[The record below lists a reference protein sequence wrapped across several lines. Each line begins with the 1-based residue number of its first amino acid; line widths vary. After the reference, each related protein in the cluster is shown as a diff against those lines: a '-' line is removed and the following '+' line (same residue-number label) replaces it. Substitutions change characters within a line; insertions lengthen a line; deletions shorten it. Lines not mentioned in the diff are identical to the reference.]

1 MKTTQA
7 AQYLDLGVISD
18 GTLRAEDVGE
28 ALADALR
35 PLRLSRADRAL
46 VREWDRL
53 DTNADD
59 DSVEAVDDLVGEL
72 EDAVERYCPP
82 YAYYGASEGDGACF
96 GVWAITDDDS
106 LPRYDVGESPHNS
119 GDCYEVSDHGNVSCG
134 YRDRR
139 GVWHEYWSVV

>member
-1 MKTTQA
+1 MRTTQVK
-7 AQYLDLGVISD
+7 YIDLGIISER
-18 GTLRAEDVGE
+18 TLRAEDVGE

-35 PLRLSRADRAL
+35 PLRLSRTDRAL
-46 VREWDRL
+46 VRSWDRL

-59 DSVEAVDDLVGEL
+59 DDRAEAMEDLVSEL
-72 EDAVERYCPP
+72 EDAMDRYCPP

-96 GVWAITDDDS
+96 GVWPITDDDS
-106 LPRYDVGESPHNS
+106 LPRYGVGESPRNS

-134 YRDRR
+134 RRDRA

>member
-46 VREWDRL
+46 VRAWNRIEDF
-53 DTNADD
+53 DSEE
-59 DSVEAVDDLVGEL
+59 SVELVASL
-72 EDAVERYCPP
+72 EDVMQRYCPP
-82 YAYYGASEGDGACF
+82 FAYYGASEGDGSCF
-96 GVWAITDDDS
+96 GVWAITDDDE
-106 LPRYDVGESPHNS
+106 LPRYGVGESPRNS

-134 YRDRR
+134 YRDGR